1 MITGKKKKKGKKTKE
16 AKDQCVIFLTSSS
29 SPKIYAAS
37 SFSAKQLRDKLVVP
51 V

>member
-1 MITGKKKKKGKKTKE
+1 MTTGKKKKKKKTKE

-37 SFSAKQLRDKLVVP
+37 SFSAKQLRHKLVVP